1 MTRDHTLFVKDILDA
16 IRAIE
21 KFIGK
26 SSYRAFLKD
35 ERTRSAVVW
44 KIQVIGEATK
54 NIPKAIR
61 DDYEDLPWKFM
72 AKIRD
77 KIAHFYFGID
87 YKIVWQMA
95 KEKLPEIKPTVER
108 MLRELRAGKKASE

>member
-1 MTRDHTLFVKDILDA
+1 MTRDYTLFVKDILDA
-16 IRAIE
+16 IKAVE
-21 KFIGK
+21 KFVGN
-26 SSYRAFLKD
+26 SSYKDFIKD
-35 ERTRSAVVW
+35 EKTKSAVVW

-61 DDYEDLPWKFM
+61 DDYDALPWKFM

-87 YKIVWQMA
+87 YEIVWQVA
-95 KEKLPEIKPTVER
+95 NEKLPEIKPAIKK
-108 MLRELRAGKKASE
+108 MLRELKAKEKAAK

>member
-1 MTRDHTLFVKDILDA
+1 MTRDYTLFVKDNLDA

-21 KFIGK
+21 KFAGNSNYK
-26 SSYRAFLKD
+26 DFLKD
-35 ERTRSAVVW
+35 DKTKSAIVW

-54 NIPKAIR
+54 NIPKTIR
-61 DDYEDLPWKFM
+61 EEYEALPWKFM

-87 YKIVWQMA
+87 YQIVWQVA
-95 KEKLPEIKPTVER
+95 KEKLPEIRPAIEK
-108 MLRELRAGKKASE
+108 MLKELKAKRKAIK